1 MISMKKILAMLF
13 IVFTA
18 GFVQADLLYWM
29 LSGKGSDS
37 FLSAYNQALAQA
49 PDLPEDGPTVVARL
63 FKTDLPAGSSGTISS
78 AAKRSY
84 IGDSESSTSVV
95 AVKYNGELKIF
106 ENKGMYADIGSD
118 SAGLA
123 FGVELGI
130 LNEDN
135 ESITALYISEA
146 VSYGKLSEM
155 GAIQNMT
162 TVGYDKVWNAANLN
176 YVAVPEPA
184 SGVLILFGCSI
195 LLLRRKRYA

>member
-29 LSGKGSDS
+29 LSGNGSDS

-49 PDLPEDGPTVVARL
+49 PNLPEDGPTVVARL

-78 AAKRSY
+78 AATRSY
-84 IGDSESSTSVV
+84 IKDSDV
-95 AVKYNGELKIF
+95 AVEY
-106 ENKGMYADIGSD
+106 KGDLFVNSVMDSAIGSA
-118 SAGLA
+118 SGLA

-130 LNEDN
+130 LNADN
-135 ESITALYISEA
+135 SITALYISEV
-146 VSYGKLSEM
+146 VSYGTLSEM
-155 GAIQNMT
+155 GAIQQMT

-184 SGVLILFGCSI
+184 SGVLILFGCSV
-195 LLLRRKRYA
+195 LLIRRKRYA

>member
-18 GFVQADLLYWM
+18 GFVQADVLYWM

-49 PDLPEDGPTVVARL
+49 PDLPNDGPKTVVARL
-63 FKTDLPAGSSGTISS
+63 FTTDLPAGSSGTISS
-78 AAKRSY
+78 AATRSY
-84 IGDSESSTSVV
+84 IKDSESSTSVV
-95 AVKYNGELKIF
+95 AVEYNGKF

-118 SAGLA
+118 SASGLA

-130 LNEDN
+130 LNADN
-135 ESITALYISEA
+135 SITALYISEV
-146 VSYGKLSEM
+146 VSYGTLSEM
-155 GAIQNMT
+155 GAIQQMT

-184 SGVLILFGCSI
+184 SGVLILFGCSV
-195 LLLRRKRYA
+195 LLIRRKRYA

>member
-18 GFVQADLLYWM
+18 GFVQADVLYWM

-49 PDLPEDGPTVVARL
+49 PNLPNDGPKTVVARL
-63 FKTDLPAGSSGTISS
+63 FTTDLPAGSSGTISS
-78 AAKRSY
+78 AATRSY
-84 IGDSESSTSVV
+84 IEDTAVE
-95 AVKYNGELKIF
+95 VKYDGALKIF
-106 ENKGMYADIGSD
+106 ENSVMDYSFIGSA
-118 SAGLA
+118 SGLA

-130 LNEDN
+130 LNADD
-135 ESITALYISEA
+135 SITVLYISEA

-184 SGVLILFGCSI
+184 SGVLILFGCSV
-195 LLLRRKRYA
+195 LLIRRKRYA